1 MTLQQAIKWGRGQL
15 ARSEDAAADVSALLC
30 FVLDKDKTYLMTWPE
45 KQLTEEQQRHYEEC
59 ILARQKGRPVAHI
72 IGRREFWSLML
83 EVNDSTLI
91 PRPDTETLV
100 EVALS
105 LELPENARVL
115 DLGTGTGAVA
125 LALKSERPG
134 WHVLACDNSD
144 YAVELARRNSQT
156 LGLDVEVLCSN
167 WFQSVPKSLKFDLI
181 LSNPPYIDAGD
192 PHLGSGDVRFEPQT
206 ALVSGNNGLADI
218 ETIIEEAKEHLVE
231 QGWLLLEQ
239 GWQQADS
246 VAELLFKSGYKKVN
260 RWQDYARVERVTGG
274 TKARVGRN
282 K

>member
-1 MTLQQAIKWGRGQL
+1 MTLEQAIKWGRQQL
-15 ARSEDAAADVSALLC
+15 KQSEDAAADVSALLC
-30 FVLDKDKTYLMTWPE
+30 FVLDKEKTYLMTWPE
-45 KQLTEEQQRHYEEC
+45 KQLTEDQQRHYEEC
-59 ILARQKGRPVAHI
+59 ILARQEGKPVAHI
-72 IGRREFWSLML
+72 TGRREFWSLML

-100 EVALS
+100 EAALS
-105 LELPENARVL
+105 LELPEHARVL

-134 WHVLACDNSD
+134 WQVWACDKSRD
-144 YAVELARRNSQT
+144 AVELAHRNSQA
-156 LGLDVEVLCSN
+156 LGLNVEILCSN
-167 WFQSVPKSLKFDLI
+167 WFQSVPESLKFDLI

-192 PHLGSGDVRFEPQT
+192 PHLNMGDVRFEPQT
-206 ALVSGNNGLADI
+206 ALIAENNGLADI
-218 ETIIEEAKEHLVE
+218 ETIIKEANNHLAD

-246 VAELLFKSGYKKVN
+246 VVELLFKSGYKKVN

-274 TKARVGRN
+274 TKARAGRD
-282 K
+282 

>member
-1 MTLQQAIKWGRGQL
+1 MTLQQAIKWGREQL
-15 ARSEDAAADVSALLC
+15 KQSEDAAADVSALLC
-30 FVLDKDKTYLMTWPE
+30 FVLNKEKTYLMTWPE
-45 KQLTEEQQRHYEEC
+45 RLLTEQQQRRYQEC
-59 ILARQKGRPVAHI
+59 ILARQEGRPVAHI
-72 IGRREFWSLML
+72 IGCREFWSLML

-105 LELPENARVL
+105 LDLPANARVL

-134 WHVLACDNSD
+134 WKVLACDKSTE
-144 YAVELARRNSQT
+144 AVDLARQNSRT
-156 LGLDVEVLCSN
+156 LGLDVEILYSD
-167 WFQSVPKSLKFDLI
+167 WFQSVPDSPKFDLI
-181 LSNPPYIDAGD
+181 LSNPPYIDAND
-192 PHLGSGDVRFEPQT
+192 PHLGMGDVRFEPHT
-206 ALVSGNNGLADI
+206 ALIAENSGLADI
-218 ETIIEEAKEHLVE
+218 ETIIKEAKNHLAD

-239 GWQQADS
+239 GWKQADS

-274 TKARVGRN
+274 KKARAGRDE
-282 K
+282 

>member
-1 MTLQQAIKWGRGQL
+1 MTLQQAIKWGREQL
-15 ARSEDAAADVSALLC
+15 KQSEDAAADVSALLC
-30 FVLDKDKTYLMTWPE
+30 FVLDKEKTYLMTWPE
-45 KQLTEEQQRHYEEC
+45 KQLTQEQQRHYEEC
-59 ILARQKGRPVAHI
+59 TLARQKGKPVAHI
-72 IGRREFWSLML
+72 TGRREFWSLML

-100 EVALS
+100 EAALS

-134 WHVLACDNSD
+134 WQVWACDKSGD
-144 YAVELARRNSQT
+144 AVELARRNSQA
-156 LGLDVEVLCSN
+156 LGLNVEILCSN

-192 PHLGSGDVRFEPQT
+192 PHLSMGDVRFEPQT
-206 ALVSGNNGLADI
+206 ALIAENNGLADI
-218 ETIIEEAKEHLVE
+218 ETIIKEANNHLAD

-260 RWQDYARVERVTGG
+260 RWQDYARVDRVTGG
-274 TKARVGRN
+274 EKARAGRD
-282 K
+282 

>member
-1 MTLQQAIKWGRGQL
+1 MTLQQAIIWGREQL
-15 ARSEDAAADVSALLC
+15 SQSEDAAADVSALLC
-30 FVLDKDKTYLMTWPE
+30 YVLNKEKAYLLTWPE
-45 KQLTEEQQRHYEEC
+45 KELTAEQLEHYQSVIE
-59 ILARQKGRPVAHI
+59 ARQEGRPVAHI
-72 IGRREFWSLML
+72 TGRREFWSLML

-100 EVALS
+100 EAALS

-134 WHVLACDNSD
+134 WQVMACDSNEA
-144 YAVELARRNSQT
+144 AVELAKRNSKK
-156 LGLDVEVLCSN
+156 LGLDVDILYSD
-167 WFQSVPKSLKFDLI
+167 WFQSVPKSLNFDLV

-192 PHLGSGDVRFEPQT
+192 PHLGAGDVRFEPHT
-206 ALVSGNNGLADI
+206 ALVAENNGLADI
-218 ETIIEEAKEHLVE
+218 ETIIKQANERLVE

-246 VAELLFKSGYKKVN
+246 VVELLLKNGYKMIN

-274 TKARVGRN
+274 KKARAERE
-282 K
+282 